1 MLGPATRQCREI
13 ARRQSWFLHSAAPQ
27 VVPVVVVRTKRSRLR
42 TRRFAQTA
50 ALPSVRTL
58 HAPRAATSV
67 QACRSRRASRPP
79 DSRQRS
85 VMTDRDDDLRRR
97 FATTICDDG
106 LHRNTMVLSGMRRF
120 LSSRCRCE
128 AAARRTAD
136 LGESRSLRLLQEN
149 VLRHAP
155 PRGACSFRS
164 RKVRVP
170 RAPRRF
176 SAIRT
181 RATPK
186 DSRHAYRCRCDGRRQ
201 RAR

>member
-79 DSRQRS
+79 DSRPRS

-97 FATTICDDG
+97 FATTDCIATLWFFRACDDFC
-106 LHRNTMVLSGMRRF
+106 RPVVAAKPRRGEPQT
-120 LSSRCRCE
+120 SASRARRDSRKKTFFVTRRL
-128 AAARRTAD
+128 AARVRFDPVKYAS
-136 LGESRSLRLLQEN
+136 LLRPAASR
-149 VLRHAP
+149 
-155 PRGACSFRS
+155 
-164 RKVRVP
+164 
-170 RAPRRF
+170 
-176 SAIRT
+176 
-181 RATPK
+181 
-186 DSRHAYRCRCDGRRQ
+186 
-201 RAR
+201 